1 MTLFYCTTDEVGVSL
16 ICVNFCWSNAPFG
29 TRILEVHGVSHFS
42 LACIDIL
49 SWNFVYYFVL
59 LYYVSS
65 LSVVNLRQ
73 ILLELCHFWNL
84 KFVKYT
90 VFRTFLLHALA
101 YWAENLHMTLFYC
114 TRDQVW
120 VSSICVDCCGSYALL
135 ELRILEVH
143 SFPHFSLTCFD
154 IMSWNFTYD
163 LFLLH
168 CRSSLSVVNLRRF
181 FGELCPFW
189 NLEYWK
195 YKVFLSFLLHAL
207 TNWAEILQMTL
218 FYCTTDEVGVS
229 LICVNLC
236 RSNAPFET

>member
-1 MTLFYCTTDEVGVSL
+1 MHWQIELKFCIWLCCTVLQIKFECLS
-16 ICVNFCWSNAPFG
+16 IWVNFCGSNAPFG

-59 LYYVSS
+59 LYYRSS

-84 KFVKYT
+84 KYVKYT

-114 TRDQVW
+114 TWDQVW
-120 VSSICVDCCGSYALL
+120 VSSICVDFCGSYALL

-143 SFPHFSLTCFD
+143 SFPPLFSFMLWHNELKFY
-154 IMSWNFTYD
+154 IWLIFTA
-163 LFLLH
+163 LQIKFE
-168 CRSSLSVVNLRRF
+168 CR
-181 FGELCPFW
+181 
-189 NLEYWK
+189 
-195 YKVFLSFLLHAL
+195 
-207 TNWAEILQMTL
+207 
-218 FYCTTDEVGVS
+218 
-229 LICVNLC
+229 
-236 RSNAPFET
+236 